1 MNDTASSLNPQADVP
16 AQGRRSNAQRML
28 WAFIRNRAAVAG
40 MVLAAVVIAMAVLA
54 PWLAPHNP
62 VRQSAVNRLKPPGA
76 EYTLG
81 TDRYGRDVMS
91 RVLWGS
97 RVSLQVGVGAV
108 VLAIVLGVPMGVVA
122 GYKGGRYDQLLMRLA
137 DVLLSFPTLVLG
149 LIILALLGPGLWKM
163 ILTIGIVIAP
173 KFARMARGPTMALR
187 ETEFVMA
194 ARANGSS
201 DVRIMVVHIMPNVI
215 GDVMVVSTLWLATA
229 IRTEAN
235 LSFLGLGVAPPTPSW
250 GNMVREGIDF
260 LGTAPWLA
268 IVPAVAIFVAILA
281 FNMIGDGFRDV
292 ADPRAHG

>member
-1 MNDTASSLNPQADVP
+1 MTDTAYSLNPQADVP
-16 AQGRRSNAQRML
+16 AHGRRSNAQRML
-28 WAFIRNRAAVAG
+28 RAFIRNRAAVAG
-40 MVLAAVVIAMAVLA
+40 MVLAAVVVAMAVLA

-62 VRQSAVNRLKPPGA
+62 VRQSAVNRLKPPGP

-173 KFARMARGPTMALR
+173 KFARMARGPTMSLR

-201 DVRIMVVHIMPNVI
+201 DLRIMVVHIMPNVI

>member
-1 MNDTASSLNPQADVP
+1 
-16 AQGRRSNAQRML
+16 
-28 WAFIRNRAAVAG
+28 
-40 MVLAAVVIAMAVLA
+40 VVIAMAVLA

-201 DVRIMVVHIMPNVI
+201 DLRIMVVHIMPNVI

>member
-1 MNDTASSLNPQADVP
+1 MTDTAASPAQADRPV
-16 AQGRRSNAQRML
+16 QGRRSNTQRML
-28 WAFIRNRAAVAG
+28 GAFIRNRAAVAG
-40 MVLAAVVIAMAVLA
+40 MLLALLVVAAAVLA

-62 VRQSAVNRLKPPGA
+62 VRQSAVNRLKPPGS

-97 RVSLQVGVGAV
+97 RVSLQVGIGAV
-108 VLAIVLGVPMGVVA
+108 VLAIVLGVPMGILA
-122 GYKGGRYDQLLMRLA
+122 GYKGGRYDQVLMRLA

-173 KFARMARGPTMALR
+173 KFARMARGPTMSLR

-201 DVRIMVVHIMPNVI
+201 DLRIMVVHILPNVI

-260 LGTAPWLA
+260 MGTAPWLA
-268 IVPAVAIFVAILA
+268 IVPATAIFVAILA

>member
-1 MNDTASSLNPQADVP
+1 MTDSAYSLNPQADVP
-16 AQGRRSNAQRML
+16 AYGRRSNAQRML
-28 WAFIRNRAAVAG
+28 RAFIRNRAAVAG

-201 DVRIMVVHIMPNVI
+201 DLRIMVVHIMPNVI

>member
-1 MNDTASSLNPQADVP
+1 MTDTSSSLNPHGDRP
-16 AQGRRSNAQRML
+16 ATGRRSNAQRML
-28 WAFIRNRAAVAG
+28 GAFIRNRAAAAG
-40 MVLAAVVIAMAVLA
+40 MVLAAVVVAMAVLA

-62 VRQSAVNRLKPPGA
+62 VRQSAVNRLKPPGT

-97 RVSLQVGVGAV
+97 RVSLQVGVGSV
-108 VLAIVLGVPMGVVA
+108 VLAIVLGVPMGVIA
-122 GYKGGRYDQLLMRLA
+122 GYKGGRYDQFLMRFA

-163 ILTIGIVIAP
+163 ILTIGIVFTP

-201 DVRIMVVHIMPNVI
+201 DLRIMAVHILPNVI

-260 LGTAPWLA
+260 MGTAPWLA